1 LLPVER
7 AALQPRERE
16 RSPADMHAGS
26 VKPVEGEDAREYS
39 RDFDDQP

>member
-7 AALQPRERE
+7 AALQPRE

-39 RDFDDQP
+39 RDFDEQQ